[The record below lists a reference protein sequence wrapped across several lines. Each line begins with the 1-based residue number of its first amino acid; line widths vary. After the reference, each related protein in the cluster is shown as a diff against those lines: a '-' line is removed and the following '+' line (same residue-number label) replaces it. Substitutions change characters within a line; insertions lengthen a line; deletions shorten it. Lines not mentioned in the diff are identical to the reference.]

1 MTNNTQLP
9 ADVQGKI
16 HSDTNMLYDQLDSAA
31 REIDSYDFGLPQFDR
46 QTEPIRNILTEY
58 ATKLHQEQQENAEL
72 RQWKKEQLLVWGP
85 LHEYGLSCDELKI
98 GESISAFILNRCKRF
113 EQAQKVFEKVIDLY
127 DLTPEDELY
136 NEIKTFLDGK

>member
-1 MTNNTQLP
+1 MNNITQLP
-9 ADVQGKI
+9 IELMNEINEKAEVYIDHI
-16 HSDTNMLYDQLDSAA
+16 HCHVGDMEHEAYIAGA
-31 REIDSYDFGLPQFDR
+31 
-46 QTEPIRNILTEY
+46 TEY